1 MQTSGPSYNNMQG
14 YKRHV
19 RCPQLKSDRKGEG
32 REQGGKEDEGEQL
45 EKIEKR
51 GQNSKLNRGV
61 ESVRR

>member
-14 YKRHV
+14 YQRHV